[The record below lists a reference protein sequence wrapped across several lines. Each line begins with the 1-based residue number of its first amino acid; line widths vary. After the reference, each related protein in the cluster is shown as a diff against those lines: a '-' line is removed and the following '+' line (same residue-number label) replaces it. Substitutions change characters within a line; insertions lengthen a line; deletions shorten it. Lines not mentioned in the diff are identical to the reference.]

1 MHTTLRR
8 LARTALILALP
19 VALAGCGINT
29 IPTQQEAAKTAWADV
44 QNDYQRRS
52 DLIPNLVATVKG
64 FAAQEKSVLVEVT
77 QARAS
82 ATQVKVDASTL
93 TNPAAF
99 QQYQQAQDKLS
110 GVLGRLMMIQER
122 YPDLKSNENFMALQS
137 QLEGTENRIAVARRD
152 YNEAVR
158 VYNTTLR
165 TFPGMLW
172 ASTFYHNEKA
182 MALFSANAAAQS
194 APTVDF
200 GATPGAAPGSPPPAG
215 PAAAPPPAPTPAKP

>member
-1 MHTTLRR
+1 MTTLLHR
-8 LARTALILALP
+8 LRAAGLAILLSAG
-19 VALAGCGINT
+19 LAGCGVNA
-29 IPTQQEAAKTAWADV
+29 IPTKQEAAKARWADV

-64 FAAQEKSVLVEVT
+64 FAAQEKSVLVQVT

-99 QQYQQAQDKLS
+99 QQYQQAQDHLS
-110 GVLGRLMMIQER
+110 GVLGRLMMISEK

-137 QLEGTENRIAVARRD
+137 QLEGTENRIAVSRRD
-152 YNEAVR
+152 YNAAVQD
-158 VYNTTLR
+158 YNTTLR
-165 TFPGMLW
+165 VFPTALW
-172 ASTFYHNEKA
+172 AATFYHNEKP

-194 APTVDF
+194 APVVSFDAAPA
-200 GATPGAAPGSPPPAG
+200 ATAAPGAAPGSPPPA
-215 PAAAPPPAPTPAKP
+215 AP